1 MSGTT
6 PFDIESPTFQDSP
19 LATAYYNIRAELKE
33 RDGRGKASHHRIA
46 LWAAWEAH
54 KTAQTE
60 DGTDL
65 LSVVGLPK
73 TQKEMA
79 KVIGVSDRSLRKYAK
94 QYAEYAIM
102 AQDTAVNRL
111 LMRYRLPA
119 LHALGR
125 SAAGDTPQSPTDRR
139 TFFTITGDLVTK
151 SQMDANVKETDWRDE
166 VVEMLRDGRI
176 SPEDVLDEFEPT
188 LARQLIARAKVEGSK

>member
-1 MSGTT
+1 MTGSS
-6 PFDIESPTFQDSP
+6 PFDIDSPTFQDSP
-19 LATAYYNIRAELKE
+19 LATAYYGIRAELQE
-33 RDGRGKASHHRIA
+33 RDGRSKPSHHRIA

-54 KTAQTE
+54 KTDQTD

-65 LSVVGLPK
+65 LSLVGLPK

-79 KVIGVSDRSLRKYAK
+79 SLIGVSDRRLRTYAK
-94 QYAEYAIM
+94 QYAEYASM
-102 AQDTAVNRL
+102 AQDTAVHRL

-139 TFFTITGDLVTK
+139 TFFTITGDLVQK
-151 SQMDANVKETDWRDE
+151 Q
-166 VVEMLRDGRI
+166 
-176 SPEDVLDEFEPT
+176 DVTSGGEKINPIT
-188 LARQLIARAKVEGSK
+188 YIAENRPDDD

>member
-1 MSGTT
+1 MSGTS

-19 LATAYYNIRAELKE
+19 LATAYYNIRAELRE
-33 RDGRGKASHHRIA
+33 RDGRSNASHHRIA

-54 KTAQTE
+54 KTAQTD

-65 LSVVGLPK
+65 LSIVGLPK

-79 KVIGVSDRSLRKYAK
+79 KIIGVSDRRLRTYAK
-94 QYAEYAIM
+94 QYSEYAIM

-125 SAAGDTPQSPTDRR
+125 SAAGDSPQAPTDRR
-139 TFFTITGDLVTK
+139 TFFTITGDLVQKQDVTSGGEK
-151 SQMDANVKETDWRDE
+151 INPITYITENRPDAD
-166 VVEMLRDGRI
+166 
-176 SPEDVLDEFEPT
+176 
-188 LARQLIARAKVEGSK
+188 